1 MIVLPYE
8 SQLFANF
15 KSKMDNILLIFISI
29 KQDRHQLNQL
39 ISFNN
44 STFEGLKIIYW
55 FSINLLTGMQKHTK

>member
-1 MIVLPYE
+1 MVALPYE

>member
-1 MIVLPYE
+1 MVALPYE

-15 KSKMDNILLIFISI
+15 KSKMGNILLIFISI
-29 KQDRHQLNQL
+29 KQNRHQLNQL